1 LKEENDSM
9 NPEVQD
15 ADLLASPVEL
25 VDTALPTERPSFQSH
40 SRTMS
45 AAADFSST
53 AKRNRNSVHF
63 PMQLTA
69 LREQV
74 VPFSSSQDVYSSGT
88 TSAEP
93 FLTALAAQERKVL
106 ELREDLHRAEK
117 DLTRLKKQWAKQEG
131 EKKKQLEDAT
141 STTSP
146 IAQASPL
153 VALED
158 MDTTDASQRAQMAL
172 ERRKSLLQKS
182 KPSNRTVFSGSRHTR
197 KLSLLATAVDPKLSS
212 QSMLASP
219 DATGDRPDEHDANEV
234 TTEKGAQREPSG
246 PLSPGIDQ
254 AINLLDSAMDH
265 ELIIR
270 TGKKFAADFKDG
282 LITFWEDIRQATV
295 GEEATQTILPRKSSV
310 QAQRAPRKQSSKN
323 SLHSSRSS
331 LTSTTNI
338 ADNKRASAKAATSKP
353 SALPDLS
360 DTTFWTE
367 NLPASSEAV
376 PTTPST
382 ARPAKSAVSPAA
394 SRALNLEEDDS
405 WETWN
410 DSPRQS
416 RHSSDMAS
424 ETYTAP
430 STVSASP
437 RTSTSTNPD
446 NSDFLDK
453 DAEADKDTIPWPAL
467 SKLGPSALQRTAST
481 LMREWEK
488 SLSPSPVEESH
499 DKFGDLKKD

>member
-1 LKEENDSM
+1 
-9 NPEVQD
+9 
-15 ADLLASPVEL
+15 
-25 VDTALPTERPSFQSH
+25 
-40 SRTMS
+40 
-45 AAADFSST
+45 
-53 AKRNRNSVHF
+53 
-63 PMQLTA
+63 
-69 LREQV
+69 
-74 VPFSSSQDVYSSGT
+74 
-88 TSAEP
+88 
-93 FLTALAAQERKVL
+93 
-106 ELREDLHRAEK
+106 
-117 DLTRLKKQWAKQEG
+117 LKKQWAKQEG
-131 EKKKQLEDAT
+131 EKKKRLDDAT
-141 STTSP
+141 ATTSP
-146 IAQASPL
+146 TAQASPL
-153 VALED
+153 VALD
-158 MDTTDASQRAQMAL
+158 DIDTSDATLRAQQAL

-212 QSMLASP
+212 QTMLASQ
-219 DATGDRPDEHDANEV
+219 DAPEHRSDDLDTNEV
-234 TTEKGAQREPSG
+234 TSDSVAPPEHSG

-295 GEEATQTILPRKSSV
+295 GEEATQTILPRKSST
-310 QAQRAPRKQSSKN
+310 QMQRAPRKQSSKN
-323 SLHSSRSS
+323 SLHSSRNS
-331 LTSTTNI
+331 LASN
-338 ADNKRASAKAATSKP
+338 ADNKRSSAKSASKP

-360 DTTFWTE
+360 DTTFWAE
-367 NLPASSEAV
+367 NLPTSETV

-382 ARPAKSAVSPAA
+382 ARPAKSAISPAV
-394 SRALNLEEDDS
+394 SRAVNIEEDDS

-453 DAEADKDTIPWPAL
+453 DADADKDTIPWPAL

-488 SLSPSPVEESH
+488 SLSPSPVEESR
-499 DKFGDLKKD
+499 DKFEDLKKD